1 MKHLT
6 KSDEEEYELDQL
18 AHDFAYQAIRYS
30 GLYRHL
36 ENSEWDSLAD
46 ELKTRARATV
56 SQAID
61 QRLAQI
67 EAAREAQSAKQWEAA

>member
-6 KSDEEEYELDQL
+6 KSDEREKELDDL
-18 AHDFAYQAIRYS
+18 AFDFTYQAIRYS
-30 GLYRHL
+30 GLYRSL
-36 ENSEWDSLAD
+36 ENSEWDAFAD

-61 QRLAQI
+61 QRIAQI
-67 EAAREAQSAKQWEAA
+67 EAQKEAA

>member
-6 KSDEEEYELDQL
+6 KSDEEEKILNDL
-18 AHDFAYQAIRYS
+18 AFEFAYEAIRFS
-30 GLYRHL
+30 GLYREL
-36 ENSEWDSLAD
+36 ENSEWDSFAD

-61 QRLAQI
+61 QRIAQI
-67 EAAREAQSAKQWEAA
+67 EARKEAA

>member
-6 KSDEEEYELDQL
+6 RSDEEEKELDDL
-18 AHDFAYQAIRYS
+18 CFDFTYNAIRFS
-30 GLYRHL
+30 GLHKLL
-36 ENSEWDSLAD
+36 ENSEWDSFAD

-61 QRLAQI
+61 QRIAQI
-67 EAAREAQSAKQWEAA
+67 EAAKEARARQEAA